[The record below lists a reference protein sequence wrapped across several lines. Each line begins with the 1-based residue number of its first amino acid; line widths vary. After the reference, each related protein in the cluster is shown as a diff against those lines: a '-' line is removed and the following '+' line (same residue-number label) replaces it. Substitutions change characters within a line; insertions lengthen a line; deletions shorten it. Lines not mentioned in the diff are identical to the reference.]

1 MDRERR
7 ELKRI
12 QYLASSLVCLGI
24 FIVGLRGQLDYFI
37 HPRYILFTNLM
48 SLVGFL
54 TLFLAGVFYKHKDEP
69 TELEFGGYLSLIG
82 LFISWALSR
91 GVWLLLIVF
100 FALAVLPPKP
110 LLSNTA
116 NNKRSQNY
124 WQDYK
129 DLEFIKWA
137 DSPEQINEVVG
148 LLLDP
153 STSESVTGDEIK
165 LSGFVL
171 KSDQSDDFVLAR
183 FVLSCCAV
191 DANPTKIKVEG
202 ADFDKFEVD
211 SWVEVTGI
219 LDVQKNGTL
228 LEPVISAESV
238 RKIDKPDRF
247 YEYLRVE

>member
-1 MDRERR
+1 MPSEQR

-24 FIVGLRGQLDYFI
+24 FIVGVRGNLDYFI

-48 SLVGFL
+48 SLFGFI
-54 TLFLAGVFYKHKDEP
+54 TLFFAGIFYKHKKDP
-69 TELEFGGYLSLIG
+69 TELEFRGYLSLAG
-82 LFISWALSR
+82 LFISWALSK

-110 LLSNTA
+110 LLSGTA

-129 DLEFIKWA
+129 NLRFIGWA
-137 DSPEQINEVVG
+137 DSPQQINEAVG

-153 STSESVTGDEIK
+153 TTSDSVIGKEVK
-165 LSGFVL
+165 LSGFL
-171 KSDQSDDFVLAR
+171 LENENGGLMLAR

-191 DANPTKIKVEG
+191 DANPSRIWIGGNLE
-202 ADFDKFEVD
+202 DKFEQN
-211 SWVEVTGI
+211 SWLEIEGI
-219 LDVQKNGTL
+219 LDLQKTGAD
-228 LEPVISAESV
+228 LEPVILTESV
-238 RKIDKPDRF
+238 RPIEKPAQL
-247 YEYLRVE
+247 YEYLRFE